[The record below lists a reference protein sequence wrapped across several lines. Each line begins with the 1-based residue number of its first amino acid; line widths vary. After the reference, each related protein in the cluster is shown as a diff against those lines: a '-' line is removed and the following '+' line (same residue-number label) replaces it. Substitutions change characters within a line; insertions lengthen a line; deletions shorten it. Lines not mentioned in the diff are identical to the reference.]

1 MPEIETLWIP
11 LAVTGKNL
19 KRDMEREV
27 TGAGTNAGNKI
38 AKEMEDAAGRGAKRA
53 AAQIDSTLGARL
65 GEKTGAALGK
75 ALGIG
80 LRPVV
85 GTVQTLGGEAGRQWV
100 QRFAQ
105 QLASA
110 KVNAPKVNAPISVD
124 IPGNNGRSGGSG
136 GGGLA
141 AAGMLGAITRVAGP
155 AAIALG
161 VTGLA
166 YKTLSAGF
174 DRAKSLDATRFKLQA
189 LGNDATAVA
198 QIMAAAQGSVK
209 GTAFSMDEAATTAAT
224 AVAAGVK
231 PGEDLSKYLTTV
243 ADAAAIAGADLGDMG
258 HIFNKVQTS
267 GKAMTDDLNMLGDRG
282 LPIFAWLQKEYKVT
296 GAELSKM
303 VEKGQVDAATFQ
315 RVIAQNVGG
324 AAKKMGGTFEG
335 SVKNM
340 GAALGRLGESIISPF
355 LGSGTDALGQ
365 ITVGIDKV
373 AGFIKEH
380 QPEIIRFAAA
390 VGTGFMSMA
399 GAVSRGFGTAIRGV
413 AKFLDGIK
421 TASGGIGKF
430 LSVIPGLEGV
440 GDAMQRWGA
449 DRSVNDWLR
458 EAANSADAFGNKA
471 TAASDRIA
479 KWGEDTAETTR
490 IVNALGTAVAEVP
503 DTHEIVL
510 TDNSP
515 EQIARLNAI
524 GYTVQAMPDG
534 KNLVVKV
541 DDSEATARLDAL
553 RRQLEDLAGQ
563 RRNANA
569 AAEIFK
575 NSAGAQS
582 SNPVNTAPPS
592 GVPFLEGLLPRMFG
606 AIAMASGGL
615 RFIDK
620 PASADIYAGRG
631 AGTIFAE
638 QETGGEAYIP
648 LAPGKR
654 SRSLA
659 ILREVMRIFG
669 INSFAGGGISV
680 DELKSMA
687 SGIEGQSYG
696 WGAPAGPNSDCS
708 GAQSWIANM
717 ISGGT
722 GRFATAGQAGALAAR
737 GFQMGD
743 PPPGIAAYWVGW
755 KNGGPGGG
763 HTAGTI
769 VDPEGG
775 NVNVEMG
782 GKRGNGQFGG
792 GAAGASDFP
801 SRAWIA
807 LAAGDNGKTTGG
819 GGASPSQVMSA
830 QSSVR
835 RTKAASAAAQKDLDD
850 ANAELNS
857 APDDKKRAAA
867 EKKRD
872 SAQRRLDTAKDRQAI
887 AEQKLSEVLD
897 KKAQGTDKEAGAGD
911 AGSGMGQGLGQGII
925 SGLFQGLGI
934 DGSVFSNP
942 MEWPNVKSG
951 MAALNWGLNF
961 AQKMAGQ
968 PASGAVGG
976 EIPGAGAELNF
987 ASGLADG
994 ALSGLGVTVP
1004 KDSAP
1009 APAGPPAGGDTYNLS
1024 GVAPREIMPKLEA
1037 RSFAANQRNLGTR
1050 RPS

>member
-19 KRDMEREV
+19 KRDIEREV

-38 AKEMEDAAGRGAKRA
+38 AKEMEDAAGKGAKRA
-53 AAQIDSTLGARL
+53 AARIDSSLGASL
-65 GEKTGAALGK
+65 GERTGAALGR
-75 ALGIG
+75 ALGVG
-80 LRPVV
+80 LRPIV
-85 GTVQTLGGEAGRQWV
+85 GTVQTLGGEAGRAWV
-100 QRFAQ
+100 QKFSQ

-110 KVNAPKVNAPISVD
+110 KVKAPKVDAPISVD
-124 IPGNNGRSGGSG
+124 LPGATGSKGGG
-136 GGGLA
+136 TGGGLA
-141 AAGMLGAITRVAGP
+141 AAGMLATITRVAGP

-189 LGNDATAVA
+189 LGHDTAAVA

-209 GTAFSMDEAATTAAT
+209 GTAFSLDAAASTAAT

-231 PGEDLSKYLTTV
+231 PGEDLAKYLSTV

-282 LPIFAWLQKEYKVT
+282 LPIFAWLQSEYKVT

-340 GAALGRLGESIISPF
+340 GAALGRLGETIISPF
-355 LGSGTDALGQ
+355 LGSGTGALGQ
-365 ITVGIDKV
+365 ITIGIDKV

-390 VGTGFMSMA
+390 VGTGFTSMA

-440 GDAMQRWGA
+440 GDAMQRWGS

-458 EAANSADAFGNKA
+458 QAAQSADDFGNKA

-479 KWGEDTAETTR
+479 KWGEDTAETTK
-490 IVNALGTAVAEVP
+490 IVNALGAAVQEVP

-515 EQIARLNAI
+515 EQIAKLEKI

-534 KNLVVKV
+534 KNLVI
-541 DDSEATARLDAL
+541 RLDDGEAATRVREL
-553 RRQLEDLAGQ
+553 KKQLEDMAAQDHTVKIETVVRGATTAQ
-563 RRNANA
+563 PQTPTANQPNAPL
-569 AAEIFK
+569 
-575 NSAGAQS
+575 G
-582 SNPVNTAPPS
+582 
-592 GVPFLEGLLPRMFG
+592 GLGSLIPRMFG

-615 RFIDK
+615 RQISK
-620 PASADIYAGRG
+620 PQSADIYAGRG

-638 QETGGEAYIP
+638 EETGGEAYIP

-669 INSFAGGGISV
+669 ITSFAGGGISV

-687 SGIEGQSYG
+687 SGIEGQTYG

-722 GRFATAGQAGALAAR
+722 GRFATAGQGGALAAR

-743 PPPGIAAYWVGW
+743 PPPGIAAYWIGW

-769 VDPEGG
+769 VDPDGG

-782 GKRGNGQFGG
+782 GARGNGQFGG
-792 GAAGASDFP
+792 GAAGARDFP

-807 LAAGDNGKTTGG
+807 LAAGDNGQTTGG

-835 RTKAASAAAQKDLDD
+835 RTKATTAAAQKDLDD

-872 SAQRRLDTAKDRQAI
+872 NAQRRLDTAKDRQAI

-942 MEWPNVKSG
+942 MDWPNVKSG

-961 AQKMAGQ
+961 AQKMTGAGAQ
-968 PASGAVGG
+968 GAGG
-976 EIPGAGAELNF
+976 SEIPGGGAALNF
-987 ASGLADG
+987 GTDVADG
-994 ALSGLGVTVP
+994 VLGGLGVTVP
-1004 KDSAP
+1004 KEPAPAAP
-1009 APAGPPAGGDTYNLS
+1009 APVSGGDTYNLS

-1037 RSFAANQRNLGTR
+1037 RSFAATQRNLGTR

>member
-38 AKEMEDAAGRGAKRA
+38 AKEMEEAAGKGAKRA
-53 AAQIDSTLGARL
+53 AAQIDSSLGARL
-65 GEKTGAALGK
+65 GERTGAALGR
-75 ALGIG
+75 ALGVG

-110 KVNAPKVNAPISVD
+110 KVKAPRVDAPIAVD
-124 IPGNNGRSGGSG
+124 LPGSGRGGGSG
-136 GGGLA
+136 GGGLGA
-141 AAGMLGAITRVAGP
+141 VGALGAITRVAGP

-166 YKTLSAGF
+166 YKTLSLGF

-189 LGNDATAVA
+189 LGNDTAAVT
-198 QIMAAAQGSVK
+198 QIMNAAQGSVK
-209 GTAFSMDEAATTAAT
+209 GTAFSLDEAATTAAT

-231 PGEDLSKYLTTV
+231 PGEDLAKYLGTV
-243 ADAAAIAGADLGDMG
+243 ADAAAIAGADMGDMG

-315 RVIAQNVGG
+315 KVIAENVGG

-335 SVKNM
+335 SMKNM
-340 GAALGRLGESIISPF
+340 GAALGRLGESLISPF

-365 ITVGIDKV
+365 ISVAIDKV
-373 AGFIKEH
+373 AGFVKEH

-390 VGTGFMSMA
+390 VGTAFTSMTGSIA
-399 GAVSRGFGTAIRGV
+399 RGLGNGLRFI
-413 AKFLDGIK
+413 AKFIDGIK
-421 TASGGIGKF
+421 TASSGIGGF
-430 LSVIPGLEGV
+430 FSALGLTGI
-440 GDAMQRWGA
+440 GDALQRWGS

-458 EAANSADAFGNKA
+458 DTAKSVDDFGDRA

-479 KWGEDTAETTR
+479 KWGEDTAETTK
-490 IVNALGTAVAEVP
+490 IVNALGSAVQEVP

-515 EQIARLNAI
+515 EQIAKLEKI

-534 KNLVVKV
+534 KNLVIRLE
-541 DDSEATARLDAL
+541 DSEAAQRMRDL
-553 RRQLEDLAGQ
+553 RKELEDLVNQPHSVKITTAFQ
-563 RRNANA
+563 QNA
-569 AAEIFK
+569 AAP
-575 NSAGAQS
+575 QS
-582 SNPVNTAPPS
+582 VLPAVNGPGGSLA
-592 GVPFLEGLLPRMFG
+592 ERLLPRMFG

-648 LAPGKR
+648 LAPSKR
-654 SRSLA
+654 SRSTA

-669 INSFAGGGISV
+669 INSFAGGGISA
-680 DELKSMA
+680 DELKAMA
-687 SGIEGQSYG
+687 SGIEGQTYG

-722 GRFATAGQAGALAAR
+722 GRFATVSQGGALAAR

-792 GAAGASDFP
+792 GAAGARDFP

-807 LAAGDNGKTTGG
+807 LASGDNGKSTGDG

-830 QSSVR
+830 QGSVR

-850 ANAELNS
+850 ANAELNA

-872 SAQRRLDTAKDRQAI
+872 SAQRRLDTAKDRQAV

-897 KKAQGTDKEAGAGD
+897 RKAKGTDKEAGGAGD
-911 AGSGMGQGLGQGII
+911 AGGGMGQGLGQGII

-934 DGSVFSNP
+934 DSSVFSNP

-961 AQKMAGQ
+961 AQKMAG
-968 PASGAVGG
+968 SGAPGAADS
-976 EIPGAGAELNF
+976 EIPGGGAALNF
-987 ASGLADG
+987 GGEVADG
-994 ALSGLGVTVP
+994 VLSGLGVTTP
-1004 KDSAP
+1004 KEPAMATAAP
-1009 APAGPPAGGDTYNLS
+1009 PPAGGDTYNLS
-1024 GVAPREIMPKLEA
+1024 GVAPGEIMPKLEA
-1037 RSFAANQRNLGTR
+1037 RSFAASQRNLGTR

>member
-27 TGAGTNAGNKI
+27 SGAGTNAGNKI
-38 AKEMEDAAGRGAKRA
+38 AKEMEDAAGKGAKRA
-53 AAQIDSTLGARL
+53 AAQIDSSLGARL
-65 GEKTGAALGK
+65 GERTGAALGR
-75 ALGIG
+75 ALGVG

-85 GTVQTLGGEAGRQWV
+85 GTVSTLGGEAGRQWV
-100 QRFAQ
+100 QKFAQ

-110 KVNAPKVNAPISVD
+110 KVKAPRVDAPIAVD
-124 IPGNNGRSGGSG
+124 LPGNGASS

-141 AAGMLGAITRVAGP
+141 AAGMLGAIARVAGP

-161 VTGLA
+161 VTGVA

-189 LGNDATAVA
+189 LGNDAATVA
-198 QIMAAAQGSVK
+198 QIMNAAQGSVK
-209 GTAFSMDEAATTAAT
+209 GTAFSFDAAASTAAT

-231 PGEDLSKYLTTV
+231 PGEDLAKYLGTV

-315 RVIAQNVGG
+315 KVIAENVGG

-340 GAALGRLGESIISPF
+340 GAALGRLGEAFISPF

-365 ITVGIDKV
+365 ITVAVDKV

-380 QPEIIRFAAA
+380 QPEIIRFTAA
-390 VGTGFMSMA
+390 VGTAFASMA
-399 GAVSRGFGTAIRGV
+399 GSMARGLGNGLRFIARFV
-413 AKFLDGIK
+413 DGIK
-421 TASGGIGKF
+421 TASSGIGGF
-430 LSVIPGLEGV
+430 FSALGLTDI
-440 GDAMQRWGA
+440 GDALQRWGS
-449 DRSVNDWLR
+449 DRSINAWLR
-458 EAANSADAFGNKA
+458 DAAKSVDDFGNKA
-471 TAASDRIA
+471 TAASDRIT
-479 KWGEDTAETTR
+479 KWGEDTAETTK
-490 IVNALGTAVAEVP
+490 IVNALGAAVEEVP

-515 EQIARLNAI
+515 EQIAKLNAI
-524 GYTVQAMPDG
+524 GYTVKTMPDG
-534 KNLVVKV
+534 KNLVIRV
-541 DDSEATARLDAL
+541 DDSDAAERMRAL
-553 RRQLEDLAGQ
+553 RTELEDLVSHPKMVKVTTELQ
-563 RRNANA
+563 QQNL
-569 AAEIFK
+569 I
-575 NSAGAQS
+575 GAQ
-582 SNPVNTAPPS
+582 PVTPTASAPS
-592 GVPFLEGLLPRMFG
+592 GPFPFATNLLPRMFG

-615 RFIDK
+615 RFINK
-620 PASADIYAGRG
+620 PAAADIYAGRG
-631 AGTIFAE
+631 AGTVFAE
-638 QETGGEAYIP
+638 EETGGEAYIP

-659 ILREVMRIFG
+659 ILREVMRLFG

-680 DELKSMA
+680 DELKAMA

-708 GAQSWIANM
+708 GAQSWVTNM
-717 ISGGT
+717 ITGGT
-722 GRFATAGQAGALAAR
+722 GRFATVSESGALAAR

-755 KNGGPGGG
+755 RNGGPGGG

-769 VDPEGG
+769 VDPDGG

-792 GAAGASDFP
+792 GAAGARDFP

-807 LAAGDNGKTTGG
+807 LGSGDNGKTTGG
-819 GGASPSQVMSA
+819 GGGGASASQVMSA
-830 QSSVR
+830 QGSVR
-835 RTKAASAAAQKDLDD
+835 RTKAATAAAQKDLDD

-872 SAQRRLDTAKDRQAI
+872 SAQRRLDSAKDRQAV
-887 AEQKLSEVLD
+887 AEQRLSEVLD
-897 KKAQGTDKEAGAGD
+897 KKAKGTTKEAGAGD

-951 MAALNWGLNF
+951 MAALNWGLNY
-961 AQKMAGQ
+961 AQKWAG
-968 PASGAVGG
+968 AGADDTQGAQ
-976 EIPGAGAELNF
+976 IPRAGAELNF
-987 ASGLADG
+987 GTELADG
-994 ALSGLGVTVP
+994 ALGGLGVTRP
-1004 KDSAP
+1004 KEPAMSGAGGP
-1009 APAGPPAGGDTYNLS
+1009 APAGDTYNLS

-1037 RSFAANQRNLGTR
+1037 RSFAATQRNLGTR

>member
-11 LAVTGKNL
+11 LAVTGRNL

-27 TGAGTNAGNKI
+27 TGAGTHAGNKI
-38 AKEMEDAAGRGAKRA
+38 AKEMEDATGKGAKRA
-53 AAQIDSTLGARL
+53 AAQIDRNLGRSL
-65 GEKTGAALGK
+65 GERTGAALGT
-75 ALGIG
+75 ALGVG

-85 GTVQTLGGEAGRQWV
+85 GTVQRLGGEAGRQWV
-100 QRFAQ
+100 QKFSQ
-105 QLASA
+105 QLANA
-110 KVNAPKVNAPISVD
+110 KVNAPKVNAPINVD
-124 IPGNNGRSGGSG
+124 LPGSTGSG
-136 GGGLA
+136 GGNGLA

-189 LGNDATAVA
+189 LGNDAAAVTA
-198 QIMAAAQGSVK
+198 IMNAAQGSVK
-209 GTAFSMDEAATTAAT
+209 GTAFSLDAAASTAAT

-231 PGEDLSKYLTTV
+231 PGEDLAKYLSTV

-315 RVIAQNVGG
+315 KVIAENVGG

-340 GAALGRLGESIISPF
+340 GAALGRLGETLISPF

-365 ITVGIDKV
+365 ITIGIDKV

-380 QPEIIRFAAA
+380 QPEIIRFVAA
-390 VGTGFMSMA
+390 VGTGFTSMA

-413 AKFLDGIK
+413 AKFVDGIK

-458 EAANSADAFGNKA
+458 QAAQSADEFGNKA

-479 KWGEDTAETTR
+479 KWGEDTAETTK
-490 IVNALGTAVAEVP
+490 IVNALGAAVQEVP
-503 DTHEIVL
+503 DTHEILL

-515 EQIARLNAI
+515 EQIAKLEKI

-534 KNLVVKV
+534 KNLVIRV
-541 DDSEATARLDAL
+541 DDEQAAARVRELTK
-553 RRQLEDLAGQ
+553 QLEDMAAQDHTVKIQTVVQGVATAQ
-563 RRNANA
+563 SQTPTANA
-569 AAEIFK
+569 
-575 NSAGAQS
+575 
-582 SNPVNTAPPS
+582 PDAPL
-592 GVPFLEGLLPRMFG
+592 GGLGSIIPRMFG

-615 RFIDK
+615 RFINK
-620 PASADIYAGRG
+620 PAYADIYAGRG

-638 QETGGEAYIP
+638 EETGGEAYIP
-648 LAPGKR
+648 LAPSKR
-654 SRSLA
+654 SRSTA
-659 ILREVMRIFG
+659 ILREVMRLFG

-680 DELKSMA
+680 DELKAMA
-687 SGIEGQSYG
+687 SGIEGQNYG

-708 GAQSWIANM
+708 GAQSWLANT
-717 ISGGT
+717 ITGGT
-722 GRFATAGQAGALAAR
+722 GRFATVSEGGALAAR

-743 PPPGIAAYWVGW
+743 PPPGIAAYWIGW

-792 GAAGASDFP
+792 GAAGARDFP

-807 LAAGDNGKTTGG
+807 LASGDNGKSTGG

-835 RTKAASAAAQKDLDD
+835 RTKAATAAAQKDLDD

-872 SAQRRLDTAKDRQAI
+872 NAQRRLDSAKDRQAV
-887 AEQKLSEVLD
+887 AEQRLSEVLD
-897 KKAQGTDKEAGAGD
+897 KKAKGTTREAGAGD
-911 AGSGMGQGLGQGII
+911 AGGGMGQSLGQGII

-942 MEWPNVKSG
+942 MDWPNVKSG

-961 AQKMAGQ
+961 AQKWAG
-968 PASGAVGG
+968 AGADSSEGTQ
-976 EIPGAGAELNF
+976 IPGAGAELNF
-987 ASGLADG
+987 AGDLAG
-994 ALSGLGVTVP
+994 GMLGGLGVTAP
-1004 KDSAP
+1004 KEPAPAAAP
-1009 APAGPPAGGDTYNLS
+1009 APVGGGDTYNLS
-1024 GVAPREIMPKLEA
+1024 GVSPKEIMPKLEA
-1037 RSFAANQRNLGTR
+1037 RSFAASQRNLGTR

>member
-27 TGAGTNAGNKI
+27 TGVGTHAGNKI
-38 AKEMEDAAGRGAKRA
+38 TKEMEDATGKGAKRA
-53 AAQIDSTLGARL
+53 AAQIDRNLGRSL
-65 GEKTGAALGK
+65 GERTGAALGT
-75 ALGIG
+75 ALGVG

-85 GTVQTLGGEAGRQWV
+85 GTVQRLGGEAGRQWV
-100 QRFAQ
+100 QKFSQ
-105 QLASA
+105 QLANA
-110 KVNAPKVNAPISVD
+110 KVNAPKVNAAINVD
-124 IPGNNGRSGGSG
+124 LPGSTGGGGGS
-136 GGGLA
+136 GLA

-189 LGNDATAVA
+189 LGNDAAAVTA
-198 QIMAAAQGSVK
+198 IMNAAQGSVK
-209 GTAFSMDEAATTAAT
+209 GTAFSLDAAASTAAT

-231 PGEDLSKYLTTV
+231 PGEDLAKYLGTV

-315 RVIAQNVGG
+315 KVIAENVGG

-340 GAALGRLGESIISPF
+340 GAALGRLGEAFISPF

-365 ITVGIDKV
+365 ITIGIDKV

-390 VGTGFMSMA
+390 VGTGFTSMA
-399 GAVSRGFGTAIRGV
+399 GSIARGLGNGLRFIARFV
-413 AKFLDGIK
+413 DGIK
-421 TASGGIGKF
+421 TASSGIGGF
-430 LSVIPGLEGV
+430 FSALGLTGI
-440 GDAMQRWGA
+440 GDALQRWGS

-458 EAANSADAFGNKA
+458 DAAKSVDDFGNRA

-479 KWGEDTAETTR
+479 KWGEDTAETTK
-490 IVNALGTAVAEVP
+490 IVNALGAAVQEVP

-515 EQIARLNAI
+515 EQIAKLNAI
-524 GYTVQAMPDG
+524 GYTVKTMPDG
-534 KNLVVKV
+534 KNLVIRV
-541 DDSEATARLDAL
+541 DDSEAAERMRAL
-553 RRQLEDLAGQ
+553 RAELEDLVSHPKTVKVTTEFAQ
-563 RRNANA
+563 NA
-569 AAEIFK
+569 A
-575 NSAGAQS
+575 SAQ
-582 SNPVNTAPPS
+582 PVIPTTSAPS
-592 GVPFLEGLLPRMFG
+592 GPFPFATNLLPRMFG

-615 RFIDK
+615 RFINK
-620 PASADIYAGRG
+620 PAYADIYAGRG

-648 LAPGKR
+648 LAPSKR
-654 SRSLA
+654 SRSTA

-680 DELKSMA
+680 DELKAMA

-708 GAQSWIANM
+708 GTQSWLANM

-722 GRFATAGQAGALAAR
+722 GRFATASQGSALAAR

-743 PPPGIAAYWVGW
+743 PPPGIAAYWIGW

-769 VDPEGG
+769 VDPDGG

-792 GAAGASDFP
+792 SAAGARDFP

-807 LAAGDNGKTTGG
+807 LAAGDNGQTTGG

-835 RTKAASAAAQKDLDD
+835 RTKAATAAAQKDLDD

-872 SAQRRLDTAKDRQAI
+872 NAQRRLDSAKDRQAV
-887 AEQKLSEVLD
+887 AEQRLSEVLD
-897 KKAQGTDKEAGAGD
+897 KKAKGTNKEVGD
-911 AGSGMGQGLGQGII
+911 AGSGMGQGLGAGII

-942 MEWPNVKSG
+942 MDWPNVKSG

-961 AQKMAGQ
+961 AQKWAGAGAQ
-968 PASGAVGG
+968 DGGSGQ
-976 EIPGAGAELNF
+976 IPGAGAELNF
-987 ASGLADG
+987 GGEVADG
-994 ALSGLGVTVP
+994 MLGGLGLTAP
-1004 KDSAP
+1004 KEPAPAAAP
-1009 APAGPPAGGDTYNLS
+1009 APSGGGDTYNLS
-1024 GVAPREIMPKLEA
+1024 GVSPKEIMPKLEA
-1037 RSFAANQRNLGTR
+1037 RSFAANQRHLGTR

>member
-1 MPEIETLWIP
+1 MSEIETLWIS
-11 LAVTGKNL
+11 LAVSGKNL
-19 KRDMEREV
+19 KRDMDREV
-27 TGAGTNAGNKI
+27 TGAGTQAGNKI
-38 AKEMEDAAGRGAKRA
+38 AKELEDAAGKGAKRA
-53 AAQIDSTLGARL
+53 AQQIDRTLGRSL
-65 GEKTGAALGK
+65 GERTGAALGT
-75 ALGIG
+75 ALGVG

-85 GTVQTLGGEAGRQWV
+85 GTVQRLGGEAGRQWV
-100 QRFAQ
+100 QKFSQ
-105 QLASA
+105 QLANA
-110 KVNAPKVNAPISVD
+110 KINAPKVNAPISVD
-124 IPGNNGRSGGSG
+124 LPKSSGGG

-141 AAGMLGAITRVAGP
+141 AAGVLGTIARAAGP

-161 VTGLA
+161 AAGLA

-189 LGNDATAVA
+189 LGNDTTAVA
-198 QIMAAAQGSVK
+198 QIMAAAQASVK

-231 PGEDLSKYLTTV
+231 PGEDLAKYLNTI

-303 VEKGQVDAATFQ
+303 VEKGQVDSATFQ
-315 RVIAQNVGG
+315 RVISENVGG

-335 SVKNM
+335 SMKNM
-340 GAALGRLGESIISPF
+340 GAALGRLGEAIIAPF
-355 LGSGTDALGQ
+355 MGSGTDALGQ
-365 ITVGIDKV
+365 ITAGIDKV

-390 VGTGFMSMA
+390 VGTGFTSMA
-399 GAVSRGFGTAIRGV
+399 GAVSRGFATAIRGV

-440 GDAMQRWGA
+440 GDAMQRWGS

-458 EAANSADAFGNKA
+458 EAANSADEFGNKA

-479 KWGEDTAETTR
+479 KWGEDTAETTK
-490 IVNALGTAVAEVP
+490 IVNALGAAVQEVP
-503 DTHEIVL
+503 GTHEIVL

-515 EQIARLNAI
+515 EQIAKLEKI

-534 KNLVVKV
+534 KNLVI
-541 DDSEATARLDAL
+541 RLDDGEAAQRVREL
-553 RRQLEDLAGQ
+553 KKQLEDMAAQDHTVKIATVVQGTTTAQ
-563 RRNANA
+563 PQTPTANQPNAPL
-569 AAEIFK
+569 
-575 NSAGAQS
+575 G
-582 SNPVNTAPPS
+582 
-592 GVPFLEGLLPRMFG
+592 GLGSLIPRMFG

-615 RFIDK
+615 RQISK
-620 PASADIYAGRG
+620 PQSADIYAGRG

-638 QETGGEAYIP
+638 EETGGEAYIP
-648 LAPGKR
+648 LAPSKR
-654 SRSLA
+654 SRSTA
-659 ILREVMRIFG
+659 ILREVARRFG
-669 INSFAGGGISV
+669 INSFAGGGITV
-680 DELKSMA
+680 DELKAMA
-687 SGIEGQSYG
+687 SGAEGQTYN
-696 WGAPAGPNSDCS
+696 WGGPAGPNSDCS
-708 GAQSWIANM
+708 GVQSWIANM
-717 ISGGT
+717 VSGGT
-722 GRFATAGQAGALAAR
+722 GRFATAGESGALAAR

-743 PPPGIAAYWVGW
+743 PPPGIAAYWIGW

-807 LAAGDNGKTTGG
+807 LAGGDNGKTTGG
-819 GGASPSQVMSA
+819 GASTSQVMSA

-835 RTKAASAAAQKDLDD
+835 RTKAATAAAQKDLDD

-872 SAQRRLDTAKDRQAI
+872 NAQRRLDSAKDRQAV

-942 MEWPNVKSG
+942 VEWPNVKSG
-951 MAALNWGLNF
+951 MAALNWGLSY
-961 AQKMAGQ
+961 AQKWAGADNAGV
-968 PASGAVGG
+968 PGGGGELNFGTEVASGAM
-976 EIPGAGAELNF
+976 A
-987 ASGLADG
+987 
-994 ALSGLGVTVP
+994 GLGVNIPNVAPTATQ
-1004 KDSAP
+1004 AP
-1009 APAGPPAGGDTYNLS
+1009 ARGGDTYNIS
-1024 GVAPREIMPKLEA
+1024 GVNPTDMLNKVDA
-1037 RSFAANQRNLGTR
+1037 RQMSAQRRNFGTVQK
-1050 RPS
+1050 

>member
-1 MPEIETLWIP
+1 MSEIETLWIS
-11 LAVTGKNL
+11 LAVSGKNL
-19 KRDMEREV
+19 KRDMDREV
-27 TGAGTNAGNKI
+27 TGAGTQAGNKI
-38 AKEMEDAAGRGAKRA
+38 AKELEDAAGKGAKRA
-53 AAQIDSTLGARL
+53 AQQIDRNLGRSL
-65 GEKTGAALGK
+65 GERTGAALGT
-75 ALGIG
+75 ALGVG

-85 GTVQTLGGEAGRQWV
+85 GTVQRLGGEAGRQWV
-100 QRFAQ
+100 QKFSQ
-105 QLASA
+105 QLANA
-110 KVNAPKVNAPISVD
+110 KVNAPKVNAPINVD
-124 IPGNNGRSGGSG
+124 LPGGGSG
-136 GGGLA
+136 SSGGLA
-141 AAGMLGAITRVAGP
+141 TAGMLGAIARAAGP

-161 VTGLA
+161 VTGVA

-174 DRAKSLDATRFKLQA
+174 DRAKSLDATRFKLEA

-198 QIMAAAQGSVK
+198 QIMQAAQASVK
-209 GTAFSMDEAATTAAT
+209 GTAFSMDEAASTAAT

-231 PGEDLSKYLTTV
+231 PGEDLAKYLNTV

-303 VEKGQVDAATFQ
+303 VEGGKVDAATFQ
-315 RVIAQNVGG
+315 RVISENVGG

-335 SVKNM
+335 SMKNM
-340 GAALGRLGESIISPF
+340 GAALGRLGEAIIAPF
-355 LGSGTDALGQ
+355 MGSGTDALGQ
-365 ITVGIDKV
+365 ITVAVDKLS
-373 AGFIKEH
+373 GFVKEH

-390 VGTGFMSMA
+390 VGTAFTSMA
-399 GAVSRGFGTAIRGV
+399 GSIARGLGDGLRFI
-413 AKFLDGIK
+413 AKFVDGIK
-421 TASGGIGKF
+421 TASSGIGGF
-430 LSVIPGLEGV
+430 FSALGLTDI
-440 GDAMQRWGA
+440 GDALQRWGS

-458 EAANSADAFGNKA
+458 DTAKSVDEFGDRA

-479 KWGEDTAETTR
+479 KWGEDTAETTK
-490 IVNALGTAVAEVP
+490 IVNALGAAVQEVP

-510 TDNSP
+510 KDNSP
-515 EQIARLNAI
+515 EQIAKLNAI
-524 GYTVQAMPDG
+524 GYTVKQMPDG
-534 KNLVVKV
+534 KNLVIRV
-541 DDSEATARLDAL
+541 DDSDAAERMRAL
-553 RRQLEDLAGQ
+553 RQELEDLVSHPKTVKVTTELQ
-563 RRNANA
+563 QQNL
-569 AAEIFK
+569 I
-575 NSAGAQS
+575 GAQ
-582 SNPVNTAPPS
+582 PVTPTASAPS
-592 GVPFLEGLLPRMFG
+592 GPFPFATNLLPRMFG
-606 AIAMASGGL
+606 AIAMATGGL
-615 RFIDK
+615 RQISK
-620 PASADIYAGRG
+620 PQSADIYAGRG

-648 LAPGKR
+648 LAPSKR
-654 SRSLA
+654 TRSTA
-659 ILREVMRIFG
+659 ILREVARRFG
-669 INSFAGGGISV
+669 ITSFAEGGITV
-680 DELKSMA
+680 DELKAMA
-687 SGIEGQSYG
+687 SGIEGQTYG

-722 GRFATAGQAGALAAR
+722 GRFATISESSALAVR

-743 PPPGIAAYWVGW
+743 PPPGVAAYWVGW

-792 GAAGASDFP
+792 GAAGARDFP

-807 LAAGDNGKTTGG
+807 LAGGDNGKTTGG
-819 GGASPSQVMSA
+819 GGGASTSQVMSA

-835 RTKAASAAAQKDLDD
+835 RTKAATAAAQKDLDD

-872 SAQRRLDTAKDRQAI
+872 GAQRRLDSAKDRQAV

-897 KKAQGTDKEAGAGD
+897 KKAKGTDKEAGGAGD
-911 AGSGMGQGLGQGII
+911 AAGGGMGQGLGQGII

-951 MAALNWGLNF
+951 MAALNWGLNY
-961 AQKMAGQ
+961 AQKW
-968 PASGAVGG
+968 
-976 EIPGAGAELNF
+976 AGADNSDLPGGGGELNF
-987 ASGLADG
+987 GSEVAGG
-994 ALSGLGVTVP
+994 AMAGLGVNIP
-1004 KDSAP
+1004 SAATTATQ
-1009 APAGPPAGGDTYNLS
+1009 APPRGGDTYNIS
-1024 GVAPREIMPKLEA
+1024 GVNPTDMLNKVDA
-1037 RSFAANQRNLGTR
+1037 RQMAAQRRNFGTVQK
-1050 RPS
+1050 

>member
-27 TGAGTNAGNKI
+27 TGVGTHGGNKI
-38 AKEMEDAAGRGAKRA
+38 AKEMEDATGKGAKRA
-53 AAQIDSTLGARL
+53 AAQIDRSLGRSL
-65 GEKTGAALGK
+65 GERTGAALGT
-75 ALGIG
+75 ALGVG

-85 GTVQTLGGEAGRQWV
+85 GTVQRLGGEAGRQWV
-100 QRFAQ
+100 QKFSQ

-110 KVNAPKVNAPISVD
+110 KVNAPKVNAPINVD
-124 IPGNNGRSGGSG
+124 LPGSSG
-136 GGGLA
+136 GGSGLA

-189 LGNDATAVA
+189 LGNDAAAVTA
-198 QIMAAAQGSVK
+198 IMNAAQGSVK
-209 GTAFSMDEAATTAAT
+209 GTAFSLDAAASTAAT

-231 PGEDLSKYLTTV
+231 PGEDLAKYLGTV

-315 RVIAQNVGG
+315 KVIAENVGG

-340 GAALGRLGESIISPF
+340 GAALGRLGEAFISPF

-365 ITVGIDKV
+365 ITIGIDKV

-390 VGTGFMSMA
+390 VGTGFTSMA
-399 GAVSRGFGTAIRGV
+399 GSIARGLGNGLRFIARFV
-413 AKFLDGIK
+413 DGIK
-421 TASGGIGKF
+421 TASSGIGGF
-430 LSVIPGLEGV
+430 FSALGLTGI
-440 GDAMQRWGA
+440 GDALQRWGS

-458 EAANSADAFGNKA
+458 DAAKSVDDFGNRA

-479 KWGEDTAETTR
+479 KWGEDTAETTK
-490 IVNALGTAVAEVP
+490 IVNALGSAVQEVP

-515 EQIARLNAI
+515 EQIAKLNAI
-524 GYTVQAMPDG
+524 GYTVKAMPDG
-534 KNLVVKV
+534 KNLVIRV
-541 DDSEATARLDAL
+541 DDSDAAERMRAL
-553 RRQLEDLAGQ
+553 RAELEDLVSHPKTVKVTTEFAQ
-563 RRNANA
+563 NA
-569 AAEIFK
+569 A
-575 NSAGAQS
+575 SAQ
-582 SNPVNTAPPS
+582 PVIPTTSAPS
-592 GVPFLEGLLPRMFG
+592 GPFPFATNLLPRMFG

-615 RFIDK
+615 RFINK
-620 PASADIYAGRG
+620 PAYADIYAGRG

-648 LAPGKR
+648 LAPSKR
-654 SRSLA
+654 SRSTA

-680 DELKSMA
+680 DELKAMA

-708 GAQSWIANM
+708 GAQSWLANM

-722 GRFATAGQAGALAAR
+722 GRFATASQGGALAAR

-743 PPPGIAAYWVGW
+743 PPPGIAAYWIGW

-792 GAAGASDFP
+792 GAAGARDFP

-807 LAAGDNGKTTGG
+807 LAAGDNGQTTGG

-835 RTKAASAAAQKDLDD
+835 RTKAATAAAQKDLDD

-867 EKKRD
+867 RPWLT
-872 SAQRRLDTAKDRQAI
+872 SASLRSWTRKPRVPTRRWAMRVAAWAK
-887 AEQKLSEVLD
+887 
-897 KKAQGTDKEAGAGD
+897 
-911 AGSGMGQGLGQGII
+911 
-925 SGLFQGLGI
+925 
-934 DGSVFSNP
+934 GSVRASSP
-942 MEWPNVKSG
+942 AYSKDWVS
-951 MAALNWGLNF
+951 MARCSPTRW
-961 AQKMAGQ
+961 
-968 PASGAVGG
+968 
-976 EIPGAGAELNF
+976 
-987 ASGLADG
+987 
-994 ALSGLGVTVP
+994 T
-1004 KDSAP
+1004 
-1009 APAGPPAGGDTYNLS
+1009 GPTSSP
-1024 GVAPREIMPKLEA
+1024 VW
-1037 RSFAANQRNLGTR
+1037 R
-1050 RPS
+1050 R

>member
-38 AKEMEDAAGRGAKRA
+38 AKEMEDAASKGAKRA
-53 AAQIDSTLGARL
+53 AAQIDSSLGARL

-75 ALGIG
+75 ALGVG

-100 QRFAQ
+100 QKFAQ

-124 IPGNNGRSGGSG
+124 LPGNNGRSGGSG

-161 VTGLA
+161 VAGVA

-174 DRAKSLDATRFKLQA
+174 DRAKSLDSTRFKLQA
-189 LGNDATAVA
+189 LGNDATATA

-231 PGEDLSKYLTTV
+231 PGEDLAKYLGTV
-243 ADAAAIAGADLGDMG
+243 ADAAAIAGADMSDMG

-315 RVIAQNVGG
+315 KVIAENVGG

-390 VGTGFMSMA
+390 VGTGFTSMA
-399 GAVSRGFGTAIRGV
+399 GAVSRGFATAIRGV
-413 AKFLDGIK
+413 AKFVDGIK

-458 EAANSADAFGNKA
+458 EAANSADAFGNSA
-471 TAASDRIA
+471 TSASDRIA
-479 KWGEDTAETTR
+479 KWGEDTAETTK
-490 IVNALGTAVAEVP
+490 IVNALGAAVQEVP
-503 DTHEIVL
+503 DTHEIML

-515 EQIARLNAI
+515 EQIAKLNAI
-524 GYTVQAMPDG
+524 GYTVKTMPDG
-534 KNLVVKV
+534 KDLVIRVE
-541 DDSEATARLDAL
+541 DSEAAERLRAL
-553 RRQLEDLAGQ
+553 DKQLEDLVNRPRVVPIITTVQSNMASAQ
-563 RRNANA
+563 A
-569 AAEIFK
+569 APG
-575 NSAGAQS
+575 ST
-582 SNPVNTAPPS
+582 VNNLPPWMA
-592 GVPFLEGLLPRMFG
+592 GVPARLGG

-620 PASADIYAGRG
+620 PSSADIYAGRG

-638 QETGGEAYIP
+638 EETLGEAYIP
-648 LAPGKR
+648 LAPSKR
-654 SRSLA
+654 ARSTA
-659 ILREVMRIFG
+659 ILMEVARRFG
-669 INSFAGGGISV
+669 ITSFAEGGISV
-680 DELKSMA
+680 DELKSMV

-708 GAQSWIANM
+708 GAQSWIANAL
-717 ISGGT
+717 SGGT
-722 GRFATAGQAGALAAR
+722 GRFATVSEGGALAAR

-807 LAAGDNGKTTGG
+807 LAGGDNGKTTGGG

-830 QSSVR
+830 QGSVR

-872 SAQRRLDTAKDRQAI
+872 SAQRRLDSSKDRQAV

-897 KKAQGTDKEAGAGD
+897 KKAKGTDKAAGAGD
-911 AGSGMGQGLGQGII
+911 AGGGMGQGLGQGIV

-968 PASGAVGG
+968 NAAGPDGG
-976 EIPGAGAELNF
+976 EIPGAGGELNF
-987 ASGLADG
+987 GSEVAGG
-994 ALSGLGVTVP
+994 ALGGLGVTVP
-1004 KDSAP
+1004 KETATAAAP
-1009 APAGPPAGGDTYNLS
+1009 APGGGGDIYNLS

-1037 RSFAANQRNLGTR
+1037 RSFAASQRNLGTR

>member
-1 MPEIETLWIP
+1 LSEIETLWIS
-11 LAVTGKNL
+11 LAVSGKNL
-19 KRDMEREV
+19 KRDMDREV
-27 TGAGTNAGNKI
+27 TGAGTQAGNKI
-38 AKEMEDAAGRGAKRA
+38 AKELEDAAGKGAKRA
-53 AAQIDSTLGARL
+53 AQQIDRNLGRSL
-65 GEKTGAALGK
+65 GERTGAALGT
-75 ALGIG
+75 ALGVG
-80 LRPVV
+80 LRPVI
-85 GTVQTLGGEAGRQWV
+85 GTVQRLGGEAGRQWV
-100 QRFAQ
+100 QKFSQ
-105 QLASA
+105 QLANA

-124 IPGNNGRSGGSG
+124 LPNSARGGSG

-141 AAGMLGAITRVAGP
+141 AAGALGAITRVAGP

-198 QIMAAAQGSVK
+198 QIMQAAQGSVK

-231 PGEDLSKYLTTV
+231 PGEDLAKYLGTV

-303 VEKGQVDAATFQ
+303 VEKGQVDSATFQ
-315 RVIAQNVGG
+315 RVISENVGG

-340 GAALGRLGESIISPF
+340 GAALGRLGEAIIAPF

-365 ITVGIDKV
+365 ITAGVDKV

-390 VGTGFMSMA
+390 VGTGFTSMA
-399 GAVSRGFGTAIRGV
+399 GAVSRGFATAIRGV

-440 GDAMQRWGA
+440 GDAMQRWGS

-458 EAANSADAFGNKA
+458 EAANSADEFGNKA

-479 KWGEDTAETTR
+479 KWGEDTAETTK

-510 TDNSP
+510 TDNAP
-515 EQIARLNAI
+515 EQIAKLEKI
-524 GYTVQAMPDG
+524 GYTVQQMPDG
-534 KNLVVKV
+534 KNLVVRI
-541 DDSEATARLDAL
+541 DDSAAQAQIEALKKRLDDFSAQARTVKVEAIVTGAATAQPQTPTAN
-553 RRQLEDLAGQ
+553 QP
-563 RRNANA
+563 NAPL
-569 AAEIFK
+569 
-575 NSAGAQS
+575 G
-582 SNPVNTAPPS
+582 
-592 GVPFLEGLLPRMFG
+592 GLGSLVPRMFG

-615 RFIDK
+615 RQISK
-620 PASADIYAGRG
+620 PQSADIYAGRG

-638 QETGGEAYIP
+638 EETGGEAYIP
-648 LAPGKR
+648 LAPSKR
-654 SRSLA
+654 SRSTA
-659 ILREVMRIFG
+659 ILREVARRFG
-669 INSFAGGGISV
+669 INSFAEGGITV
-680 DELKSMA
+680 DELKA
-687 SGIEGQSYG
+687 AVSGIEGQTYG

-708 GAQSWIANM
+708 GAQSWVANM
-717 ISGGT
+717 VSGGT
-722 GRFATAGQAGALAAR
+722 GRFATAGESGALAAR

-755 KNGGPGGG
+755 RNGGPGGG

-807 LAAGDNGKTTGG
+807 LASGDNGKTTGG
-819 GGASPSQVMSA
+819 GGASTSQVMSA

-835 RTKAASAAAQKDLDD
+835 RTKAATAAAQKDLDD

-857 APDDKKRAAA
+857 APDEKKRAAA

-872 SAQRRLDTAKDRQAI
+872 NAQRRLDSAKDRQAV

-897 KKAQGTDKEAGAGD
+897 KKAQGTDKEAGSAGD
-911 AGSGMGQGLGQGII
+911 GMGQGLGQGII

-951 MAALNWGLNF
+951 MAALNWGLNY
-961 AQKMAGQ
+961 AQKWAGADGAGV
-968 PASGAVGG
+968 PGGGGELNFGTDVASGAM
-976 EIPGAGAELNF
+976 A
-987 ASGLADG
+987 
-994 ALSGLGVTVP
+994 GLGVNIPNV
-1004 KDSAP
+1004 AP
-1009 APAGPPAGGDTYNLS
+1009 TATQAPPRGGDTYNIS
-1024 GVAPREIMPKLEA
+1024 GVNPTDMLNKVDA
-1037 RSFAANQRNLGTR
+1037 RQMSAQRRNFGTVQK
-1050 RPS
+1050 